1 MLQDPHVDR
10 LLNARRAGP
19 DQEERWFAQLRLV
32 LSFKDA
38 AGAQHRLAFLRWLSS
53 VGDAEL
59 PMQRLSWAKQG
70 PAGGPQR
77 AWYDCQDIDCIER
90 PVFLQPD
97 PEYEGCFYYNHF
109 MGCVIRHPPFWSC
122 NKAQMMPWHHVNG
135 IGDTLPAALCCHMRP

>member
-1 MLQDPHVDR
+1 MLQDPHIDR

-59 PMQRLSWAKQG
+59 SMQHLSWAKQG

-97 PEYEGCFYYNHF
+97 PE
-109 MGCVIRHPPFWSC
+109 
-122 NKAQMMPWHHVNG
+122 
-135 IGDTLPAALCCHMRP
+135 